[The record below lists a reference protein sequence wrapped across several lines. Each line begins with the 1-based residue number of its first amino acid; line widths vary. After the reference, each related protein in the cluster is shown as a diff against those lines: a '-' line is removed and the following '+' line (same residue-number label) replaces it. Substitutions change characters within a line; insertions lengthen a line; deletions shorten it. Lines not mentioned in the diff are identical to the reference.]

1 METSDISMLT
11 EGRTVVR
18 TGATVEEYMIFEDT
32 TEVRHE
38 FHNGDITI
46 MPGASPFHENLIIE
60 IALILRM
67 QLRKPDYTMYS
78 SGLKIA
84 VPTYN
89 RILYPDISIV
99 RGEPT
104 FIQHHGYQLTNP
116 TVIIEILSPSTAG
129 YDLSDKFDYYRS
141 IPSLE
146 EIAFF
151 EQQTPSARLFRLN
164 TQGRWELVEP
174 ENGLIEFASVQAVVS
189 LAEIYSP
196 SRPTNREGNT
206 P

>member
-1 METSDISMLT
+1 METYDISMLT
-11 EGRTVVR
+11 EERTVVR
-18 TGATVEEYMIFEDT
+18 SGATVEEYMEFENT

-46 MPGASPFHENLIIE
+46 MSGASPFHENLIVRLLVAFSKHLPE
-60 IALILRM
+60 
-67 QLRKPDYTMYS
+67 PDYIMYS
-78 SGLKIA
+78 SSLKVA

-89 RILYPDISIV
+89 RVLYPDISIV
-99 RGEPT
+99 RGEPA

-151 EQQTPSARLFRLN
+151 EQQTPSVRLFRLN
-164 TQGRWELVEP
+164 AQGRWELVEP
-174 ENGLIEFASVQAVVS
+174 ENGLIEFASVQATVS
-189 LAEIYSP
+189 LAEIYP
-196 SRPTNREGNT
+196 LFRPNTSERNT

>member
-11 EGRTVVR
+11 EERTVVR
-18 TGATVEEYMIFEDT
+18 SGATVEEYMEFENT
-32 TEVRHE
+32 TEERHE
-38 FHNGDITI
+38 FHNGDIVI
-46 MPGASPFHENLIIE
+46 MPGDSPFHERLIMRL
-60 IALILRM
+60 AYILGN
-67 QLRKPDYTMYS
+67 QLPEPEYTTYG
-78 SGLKIA
+78 SGLKVA

-89 RILYPDISIV
+89 RVLYPDISIV
-99 RGEPT
+99 RGEPA

-151 EQQTPSARLFRLN
+151 EQQTPSVRLFHLN

-174 ENGLIEFASVQAVVS
+174 ENGLIEFASVQATVS
-189 LAEIYSP
+189 LAEIYP
-196 SRPTNREGNT
+196 LFRPNT
-206 P
+206 SERNTL

>member
-1 METSDISMLT
+1 METSDISILT
-11 EGRTVVR
+11 EERTVVR
-18 TGATVEEYMIFEDT
+18 TGATVEDYMIFEDAT
-32 TEVRHE
+32 KVRHE
-38 FHNGDITI
+38 FHNGDIII
-46 MPGASPFHENLIIE
+46 MPRASPFHERLIMRL
-60 IALILRM
+60 AYILGN
-67 QLRKPDYTMYS
+67 QLPEPEYTTYG
-78 SGLKIA
+78 SGLKVA

-99 RGEPT
+99 RGEPV
-104 FIQHHGYQLTNP
+104 FIQQHGYQLTNP

-164 TQGRWELVEP
+164 AQGRWELVEP
-174 ENGLIEFASVQAVVS
+174 ENGLIEFASVQATVS
-189 LAEIYSP
+189 LAEIYP
-196 SRPTNREGNT
+196 VSRPNTSERNT